1 MPRVCDRA
9 VTSGAILMAS
19 GRVPKNERIFMPTPF
34 AFSCA
39 LRLCVLV
46 LRCTRQGAGPV
57 SARRRAGQAAK
68 RCGIYGGVFGF
79 LVDCCHLIENYR
91 QFREN
96 YGRLEELRGDGD

>member
-1 MPRVCDRA
+1 MIRRPPRSTLFPYTTLFR
-9 VTSGAILMAS
+9 S
-19 GRVPKNERIFMPTPF
+19 VPKNERIFMPTPF

-68 RCGIYGGVFGF
+68 RCGIYGGVLEF
-79 LVDCCHLIENYR
+79 LIDFCPSIVKHR
-91 QFREN
+91 QFEEN
-96 YGRLEELRGDGD
+96 NRS